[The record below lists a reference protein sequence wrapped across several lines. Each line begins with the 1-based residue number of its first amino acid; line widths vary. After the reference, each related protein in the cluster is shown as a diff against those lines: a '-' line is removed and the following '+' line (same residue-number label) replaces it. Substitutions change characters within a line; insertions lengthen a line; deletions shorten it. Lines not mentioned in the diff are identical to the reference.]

1 MICMQKANCISLYL
15 KKQKKNKKETQ
26 QNPWRLGTHKAYFWQ
41 LPWIIFTIIAKIQ

>member
-1 MICMQKANCISLYL
+1 MYAKGKLHIVISKKNK
-15 KKQKKNKKETQ
+15 KKQKKTQ